1 MLVYENDEQGN
12 RVQGSK
18 AELIKAIQQGE
29 VVRISWV
36 QLISEEPLQ
45 KVEHLVEANYLTIMN
60 DQTVLPQIS
69 PIMTQAPDFD
79 EQHIVLTENIEMGLV
94 ASTTGKNNYIR
105 RNSISGEII
114 DHKSGRRGYK
124 WFIHR

>member
-1 MLVYENDEQGN
+1 MH
-12 RVQGSK
+12 
-18 AELIKAIQQGE
+18 
-29 VVRISWV
+29 
-36 QLISEEPLQ
+36 LISEEPLQ

-79 EQHIVLTENIEMGLV
+79 AQHIVLTENIEMGLV